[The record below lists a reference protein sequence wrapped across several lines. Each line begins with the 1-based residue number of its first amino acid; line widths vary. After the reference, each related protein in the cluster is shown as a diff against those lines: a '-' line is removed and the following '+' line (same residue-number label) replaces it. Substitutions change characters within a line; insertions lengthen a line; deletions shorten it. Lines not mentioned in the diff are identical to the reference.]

1 MKKYHIHLYKTTKM
15 AEINIE
21 AKDPTDAEDR
31 ALEKIKELKFKRSD
45 CKTIARYRG
54 TIKCK

>member
-1 MKKYHIHLYKTTKM
+1 MKKYHIHLYQVKKM
-15 AEINIE
+15 AEINVE

-45 CKTIARYRG
+45 CKTIARYKG
-54 TIKCK
+54 VIKCK